1 MLFSICLF
9 LCIQVESQKVDSRSI
24 WGDFLQTFLGAGNN
38 AKDHDLQTVNFT
50 FYSTKQTK
58 YLDFN
63 FGEDPQ
69 NLLDNGFDPTKPTK
83 FLAHGWTRNGTDF
96 CPGFLQGT
104 ILIYFNNTK
113 NELCFLSLY

>member
-1 MLFSICLF
+1 M
-9 LCIQVESQKVDSRSI
+9 
-24 WGDFLQTFLGAGNN
+24 DF
-38 AKDHDLQTVNFT
+38 K
-50 FYSTKQTK
+50 
-58 YLDFN
+58 